1 MKKLLF
7 ILIMLLNNYKTVGQN
22 KHLEIQVSQNEW
34 EIVNDNVMGGV
45 SISDFKIQN
54 NRLIFFGKLSSKFNG
69 GFASIRTR
77 ERIQI
82 NSCEKINL
90 KVIGD
95 GNTYQIRIKDN
106 LSNYYSYAQEFKTN
120 GLEQNIT
127 LSLSEFKPVF
137 RGTPLSLKKFDK
149 KLITELTFMIVSK
162 KEPNFKLQIS
172 EVTIN

>member
-7 ILIMLLNNYKTVGQN
+7 ISIMLLYNFKTIGQN

-45 SISDFKIQN
+45 STGDFMTQN
-54 NRLIFFGKLSSKFNG
+54 NELIFFGKLSSKFNG

-77 ERIQI
+77 EIIQLN
-82 NSCEKINL
+82 NSKKINL

-106 LSNYYSYAQEFKTN
+106 SSNYYSYQQEFETN
-120 GLEQNIT
+120 GLEQEIT
-127 LSLSEFKPVF
+127 LSLSEFKPIY
-137 RGTPLSLKKFDK
+137 RGTYLSTENFDK
-149 KLITELTFMIVSK
+149 KLISELSFMIVSK
-162 KEPNFKLQIS
+162 KEPDFKLRII
-172 EVTIN
+172 EIIIN

>member
-7 ILIMLLNNYKTVGQN
+7 LLIMLLNYYKTVGQN
-22 KHLEIQVSQNEW
+22 KHFEIQVSQNEW

-45 SISDFKIQN
+45 SIGDFKIQN

-77 ERIQI
+77 ERIQL
-82 NSCEKINL
+82 NSFEKINL

-106 LSNYYSYAQEFKTN
+106 LSNYYSYAKDFKTN
-120 GLEQNIT
+120 GSEQQIRLN
-127 LSLSEFKPVF
+127 LSEFKPVF
-137 RGTPLSLKKFDK
+137 RGTPLSIENFDK

-162 KEPNFKLQIS
+162 KEPDFKLQII

>member
-1 MKKLLF
+1 MKNLL
-7 ILIMLLNNYKTVGQN
+7 LIFVVLLNNYEINGQN
-22 KHLEIQVSQNEW
+22 ESITIEASHNQW

-45 SISDFKIQN
+45 SIGDFKIQN
-54 NRLIFFGKLSSKFNG
+54 NKLIFFGKLSSKYNG

-77 ERIQI
+77 ERIKL
-82 NSCEKINL
+82 NSYEKINL

-106 LSNYYSYAQEFKTN
+106 TYNYYSYTHEFETS
-120 GLEQNIT
+120 GLEEEIT

-137 RGTPLSLKKFDK
+137 RGTNLSIGNFDK
-149 KLITELTFMIVSK
+149 KLITELSFMIVSK
-162 KEPNFKLQIS
+162 KEPDFKLEIS

>member
-7 ILIMLLNNYKTVGQN
+7 LLIMILNNYETIGQN
-22 KHLEIQVSQNEW
+22 KYLEIQVSQNEW

-45 SISDFKIQN
+45 SIGDFKIQN

-77 ERIQI
+77 ERIQL
-82 NSCEKINL
+82 NSFEKINL

-106 LSNYYSYAQEFKTN
+106 LSNYYSYAKDFKTN
-120 GLEQNIT
+120 GSEQEIRLN
-127 LSLSEFKPVF
+127 LSEFKPVF
-137 RGTPLSLKKFDK
+137 RGTPLSIENFDK

-162 KEPNFKLQIS
+162 KEPDFKLQII

>member
-1 MKKLLF
+1 MKKLFLIF
-7 ILIMLLNNYKTVGQN
+7 IVLLNNFEINGQN
-22 KHLEIQVSQNEW
+22 ESITIQASQKEW

-45 SISDFKIQN
+45 SIGDFKIQN
-54 NRLIFFGKLSSKFNG
+54 NKLIFFGKLSSKFNG

-77 ERIQI
+77 KRIQL

-120 GLEQNIT
+120 GLEQEIT

-137 RGTPLSLKKFDK
+137 RGTPLSLENFDK

-162 KEPNFKLQIS
+162 KEPDFKLQIS

>member
-1 MKKLLF
+1 MKNLLLIF
-7 ILIMLLNNYKTVGQN
+7 IVFLNNYEINGQN
-22 KHLEIQVSQNEW
+22 EVITIEASQNQW

-45 SISDFKIQN
+45 SIGDFKIQN
-54 NRLIFFGKLSSKFNG
+54 NKLIFFGKLSSKFNG

-77 ERIQI
+77 ERIQL

-95 GNTYQIRIKDN
+95 GNTYQIRFKDN
-106 LSNYYSYAQEFKTN
+106 LSNYYSYTQDFKTN
-120 GLEQNIT
+120 GLEQEIS

-137 RGTPLSLKKFDK
+137 RGTPLNLENFDK

-162 KEPNFKLQIS
+162 KEPDFKLQIS
-172 EVTIN
+172 EITIN

>member
-1 MKKLLF
+1 MKNLLLIF
-7 ILIMLLNNYKTVGQN
+7 IVFLNNYEINGQN
-22 KHLEIQVSQNEW
+22 EVITLEASQNQW

-45 SISDFKIQN
+45 SIGDFKIQN
-54 NRLIFFGKLSSKFNG
+54 NKLIFFGKLSSKFNG

-77 ERIQI
+77 QRIQL

-95 GNTYQIRIKDN
+95 GNTYQIRFKDN
-106 LSNYYSYAQEFKTN
+106 LANYYSYVQDFKTN
-120 GLEQNIT
+120 GLEQEIT

-137 RGTPLSLKKFDK
+137 RGTPLSLENFDK

-162 KEPNFKLQIS
+162 KEPDFKLEIS

>member
-7 ILIMLLNNYKTVGQN
+7 VFIVFLNNLEINGQN
-22 KHLEIQVSQNEW
+22 ESIIIEVSQNQW

-45 SISDFKIQN
+45 SIGNFKIQN

-77 ERIQI
+77 ERIQL
-82 NSCEKINL
+82 NSFEKINL

-106 LSNYYSYAQEFKTN
+106 LSNYYSYAQDF
-120 GLEQNIT
+120 
-127 LSLSEFKPVF
+127 
-137 RGTPLSLKKFDK
+137 
-149 KLITELTFMIVSK
+149 
-162 KEPNFKLQIS
+162 
-172 EVTIN
+172 